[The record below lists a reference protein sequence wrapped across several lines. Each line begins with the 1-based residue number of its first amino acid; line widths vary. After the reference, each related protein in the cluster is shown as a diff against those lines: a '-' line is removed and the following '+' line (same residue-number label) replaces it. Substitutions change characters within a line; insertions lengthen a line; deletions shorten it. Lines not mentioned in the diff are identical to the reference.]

1 MAALAIVEHLG
12 RTEHALHAFDD
23 PAQIEQ
29 PRNALARA
37 VDVVRPVVIGDAEIV
52 ELEFVGDDV
61 DLAGTLDAELGLLG
75 RVHGEQALGHHA
87 VAAQLRLLL
96 EEDHLGAVLGR
107 RNGGAQARGAAAD
120 HHDVDIDGGIGR
132 GLGGYLPALGRR
144 RGSLPSRLG
153 QRLARIGLRAL
164 RGAPC
169 QPESGKT
176 AHGRRPCKKVPAR
189 DFHDSSFGLPP
200 SLMQRPQDV
209 SPCDRVVAGPMKPA
223 CVFGRNRFRGGK
235 SPSAPYLPPQG

>member
-1 MAALAIVEHLG
+1 MSILRGLSMPSSACLGEFTANKPSGIMPLPPSCACFSKRITLAPFWAAEMAAHK
-12 RTEHALHAFDD
+12 
-23 PAQIEQ
+23 P
-29 PRNALARA
+29 
-37 VDVVRPVVIGDAEIV
+37 
-52 ELEFVGDDV
+52 
-61 DLAGTLDAELGLLG
+61 
-75 RVHGEQALGHHA
+75 
-87 VAAQLRLLL
+87 
-96 EEDHLGAVLGR
+96 
-107 RNGGAQARGAAAD
+107 AAD
-120 HHDVDIDGGIGR
+120 HHDVDIDGDIGR

-189 DFHDSSFGLPP
+189 DFHDSSFGLLP
-200 SLMQRPQDV
+200 SLMQRSQDV

-235 SPSAPYLPPQG
+235 SPSAPYLPPPKGDPSPGNTSESAGPKRLIAFPRPTHMGYNAFNLFR